1 MLVMRHLLLLF
12 CFLLK
17 GQTTNEEPLKQ
28 ELSAAVEDKD
38 DSEGQ
43 DLMSM
48 GLDDADLAEETEDDD
63 KNLMEQGDDES
74 YEMQFDP
81 TAQGIYNIIFLI
93 IAANINF
100 DVYCLFCRFTGRAC
114 RYFYQCGACRRGL
127 HAQTF
132 YYINKLL
139 TFSPSPKM

>member
-63 KNLMEQGDDES
+63 KNLMEQGDDENS
-74 YEMQFDP
+74 EVQSDP
-81 TAQGIYNIIFLI
+81 TAQGIYNII
-93 IAANINF
+93 
-100 DVYCLFCRFTGRAC
+100 
-114 RYFYQCGACRRGL
+114 
-127 HAQTF
+127 
-132 YYINKLL
+132 
-139 TFSPSPKM
+139 